1 MAEERKEESLISAPS
16 LSAPAPNQSGAK
28 ILPSLGILLVTG
40 GLFLIGWFLYLWFK
54 PLPPPYNYHLVEEGD
69 VSKFSNLHLEAWPDL
84 RISKYELLVPSLDK
98 PVAIAYRTNDRSGA
112 PLFLSLENLV
122 SEPISAMA
130 GNFSELTSLAT
141 DIATY
146 VPKDAII
153 LGWWDTSR
161 QLKLLSGRETLFT
174 SHLGQPLV
182 VPSYWK
188 DRSEA
193 INQYER
199 HFWGAEESVEEQR
212 RFNIFVD
219 ALSSEA
225 SKGVE
230 MLSSL
235 VGSREAYII
244 VHAADLYKLGLM
256 RPDRIDVAFKDFP
269 LTGNVHGLAGHVKA
283 WMKENGY
290 DTYTLQSV
298 SDKSVRAYFLNENKN
313 GKILL
318 SQMLPLMNSTPVDFQ
333 ALQVVHKQ
341 GGYWIF
347 KIPSA

>member
-1 MAEERKEESLISAPS
+1 
-16 LSAPAPNQSGAK
+16 
-28 ILPSLGILLVTG
+28 
-40 GLFLIGWFLYLWFK
+40 
-54 PLPPPYNYHLVEEGD
+54 
-69 VSKFSNLHLEAWPDL
+69 
-84 RISKYELLVPSLDK
+84 
-98 PVAIAYRTNDRSGA
+98 
-112 PLFLSLENLV
+112 LENLV

-199 HFWGAEESVEEQR
+199 QFWGAEESVEEQR

-290 DTYTLQSV
+290 DTYTLQSI